1 MIKDAV
7 RPPSCCEAHQSHRTM
22 LSGKDLSNGDKFE
35 RVNEYLPPACS
46 QKTLKRRLGLSEA
59 AIKGAD

>member
-1 MIKDAV
+1 
-7 RPPSCCEAHQSHRTM
+7 M

-35 RVNEYLPPACS
+35 RLNEYLPPACS